1 VPFLEHQAAAPDA
14 KHDREGRTVLHAAA
28 TAGEAEAMVV
38 LVDMG
43 ADTSA
48 VDARARPRRMSTG
61 RRVEEVR

>member
-1 VPFLEHQAAAPDA
+1 MA
-14 KHDREGRTVLHAAA
+14 
-28 TAGEAEAMVV
+28 V

-43 ADTSA
+43 ADTST